1 MSLLNILNAIPA
13 AASRFGGS
21 VIQQAPKAAARV
33 PQAARSVGF
42 DPLNQVPA
50 FFSRFGG
57 SVIQS
62 PSVRNVQSLRGI
74 VPAAGAGMAGF
85 SGAALDPLLRGSQY
99 VQQQLQGFGA
109 LPRPGQAISKP
120 KPTEG
125 YSSYGTYT
133 VGGVEYDINSGRPTY
148 MPPGSVYP
156 SSSVAPFVPAKQTSS
171 PAAERAY
178 QSEKAAVAQQVAQD
192 PALSQYDRDR
202 AAAVASGD
210 QAKMDAVRD
219 QGMALWAKANPTL
232 AAKVRPGQSGYDAIQ
247 GALAGQAAAQGLGY
261 QLPQQIIFTPPPG
274 VNAPQGLPSVQSIT
288 PTETYGAQG
297 IDVDPEMRKKFQ
309 ALLNQAKS

>member
-33 PQAARSVGF
+33 PQAARGVGF

-57 SVIQS
+57 SAIQA
-62 PSVRNVQSLRGI
+62 PSVRNVQSLRGV
-74 VPAAGAGMAGF
+74 VPAVGTGMAGL

-99 VQQQLQGFGA
+99 AQQQLQGFGII
-109 LPRPGQAISKP
+109 PRPGQIKA

-133 VGGVEYDINSGRPTY
+133 VGGIEYDINSGRPTY

-156 SSSVAPFVPAKQTSS
+156 SSSVAPLS
-171 PAAERAY
+171 PAAERDY
-178 QSEKAAVAQQVAQD
+178 QSKKSAVAQQVAQD
-192 PALSQYDRDR
+192 PALSKYDRDR
-202 AAAVASGD
+202 AEAIASGD

-219 QGMALWAKANPTL
+219 QGMAIWAKANPTL
-232 AAKVRPGQSGYDAIQ
+232 AAKVKPGQSGYDVIQ
-247 GALAGQAAAQGLGY
+247 STLAGQAATQGYGY
-261 QLPQQIIFTPPPG
+261 QMPQQMIFTPPPG
-274 VNAPQGLPSVQSIT
+274 VNTPQGLPAVQSFT
-288 PTETYGAQG
+288 PSATYGAQG
-297 IDVDPEMRKKFQ
+297 LEVDPELREKFQ
-309 ALLNQAKS
+309 ALLNQAKG